1 MFVLT
6 EQQLPRIGLG
16 TCFATGQEMYHATKH
31 AIKCGYRHI
40 DLAPKYGNEKEI
52 GQAIAECIAD
62 GSVTREELILTSKL
76 YHTCHQPSQV
86 RKQLMQTL
94 KDLQLDYLDY
104 YLMHAP
110 WAFKPKD
117 ENVISCDPFEDKFG
131 AVVDNVDYLDTW
143 KAMLKNEDLVRNFGV
158 SNFNSKFIY
167 RLIKETGYTPKI
179 NQIECHLL
187 LQQQDLLE
195 FCRSK
200 GIQLQAY
207 APLGEMKVTNDDG
220 VHIRNDSKL
229 LKIADKHQATVCQVM
244 LRFHYERGICTIPKS
259 KTPARI
265 EENFSSIKN
274 LELDSEDWQILKEMN
289 SNKRFF
295 KFGWLAKASPENYPF
310 GDDTF

>member
-16 TCFATGQEMYHATKH
+16 TCFATGQEMYLATKH
-31 AIKCGYRHI
+31 AIKSGYRHI
-40 DLAPKYGNEKEI
+40 DLAPKYGNQKEI
-52 GQAIAECIAD
+52 GQAIKECIID
-62 GSVTREELILTSKL
+62 GTVTRKELILTSKL
-76 YHTCHQPSQV
+76 YHTCHQPNLV

-94 KDLQLDYLDY
+94 EDLQLDYLDY

-117 ENVISCDPFEDKFG
+117 ESISCDPFEDEFG
-131 AVVDNVDYLDTW
+131 AVVDKIDYLDTW
-143 KAMLKNEDLVRNFGV
+143 KAMLENQDLVRNFGV

-179 NQIECHLL
+179 NQVECHLL
-187 LQQQDLLE
+187 FQQQNLLE

-207 APLGEMKVTNDDG
+207 APLGEMKVINGKG
-220 VHIRNDSKL
+220 VHIRYDSDL
-229 LKIADKHQATVCQVM
+229 IEISAKHKTTVCQVM
-244 LRFHYERGICTIPKS
+244 LRYHYERGICTIPKS

-265 EENFSSIKN
+265 EENLKSIKS
-274 LELDSEDWQILKEMN
+274 LELDAEDWRILKAMD
-289 SNKRFF
+289 SNTRFF
-295 KFGWLAKASPENYPF
+295 KFGWLGKASPENFPF
-310 GDDTF
+310 GENEF